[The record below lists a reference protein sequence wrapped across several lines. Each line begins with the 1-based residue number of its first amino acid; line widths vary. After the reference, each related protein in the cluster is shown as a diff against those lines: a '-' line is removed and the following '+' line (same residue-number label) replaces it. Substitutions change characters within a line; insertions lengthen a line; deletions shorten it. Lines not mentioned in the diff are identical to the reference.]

1 MILWHETAYSAVFPR
16 LPGSL
21 CMCLFVNW
29 KAFWSLFHLWRGT
42 ERWGETRWGGPEA
55 VNHQDVLHVS
65 RSRLSARVIS
75 RWWKPPRL
83 FLFKRGPHAKE
94 RKSKRGKGGV
104 WGHEI
109 GHRRSGSDFESNWDR
124 RWWSTLCVRV
134 VVCLCGD
141 HAVKAKARLCDNQGL
156 DLFCFAQQNNP
167 SPKVLECRGRNEGG
181 RKLKKKKRPTAI
193 VWNFSA

>member
-1 MILWHETAYSAVFPR
+1 MRLLTVLFSPDYRALSVCAYLWTGRPSDLFSICGGGRRGGVRRDEGGRR
-16 LPGSL
+16 LLTTRMFCTSPVHASPPGSFPDGGNPL
-21 CMCLFVNW
+21 VFFYLREARTQKKGNQ
-29 KAFWSLFHLWRGT
+29 RE
-42 ERWGETRWGGPEA
+42 ER
-55 VNHQDVLHVS
+55 
-65 RSRLSARVIS
+65 
-75 RWWKPPRL
+75 
-83 FLFKRGPHAKE
+83 
-94 RKSKRGKGGV
+94 GGV